1 MSVGKC
7 NEPALEVV
15 VAMIALVL
23 VVMAPACTVYSVT
36 FPHASATILQ
46 TKKQQDHIVA

>member
-36 FPHASATILQ
+36 FPDASGTVFQ
-46 TKKQQDHIVA
+46 TNQLYHIVP

>member
-1 MSVGKC
+1 MSVGKW

-23 VVMAPACTVYSVT
+23 VVMAPACTIYSVT
-36 FPHASATILQ
+36 FPHASGTVFQ
-46 TKKQQDHIVA
+46 TNRLYHIVP